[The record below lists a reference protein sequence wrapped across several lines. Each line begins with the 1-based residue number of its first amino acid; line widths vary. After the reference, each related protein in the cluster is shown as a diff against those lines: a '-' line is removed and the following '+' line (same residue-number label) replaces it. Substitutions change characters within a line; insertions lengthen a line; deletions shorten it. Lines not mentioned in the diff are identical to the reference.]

1 MYEVLKKGR
10 VTTSYVQNSANTS
23 KVYAESLYMTQDQ
36 TRSDVLQSRM
46 YFTEGEDTEV
56 AYSINAEVG
65 NNKVTKYLLYQRT
78 NIVTLTSP
86 KGTIKPGTVFKPET
100 PIYLQVVCGNN
111 VKSEAVKTNIFIK
124 SKASRFIGT
133 DTKVSENFKFG
144 NGVGYTVPGDVP
156 VIGGTAKKNLR
167 KRMKWLLRKQSKRK
181 KQ

>member
-1 MYEVLKKGR
+1 MTDLLRSFLILMNSYDENRKNGWFFWKEIWKKGGKWFWYAIWHNR
-10 VTTSYVQNSANTS
+10 IYAGWYT
-23 KVYAESLYMTQDQ
+23 VYFDWN
-36 TRSDVLQSRM
+36 
-46 YFTEGEDTEV
+46 YFSIIFIWYKCQCGERAD
-56 AYSINAEVG
+56 
-65 NNKVTKYLLYQRT
+65 
-78 NIVTLTSP
+78 P
-86 KGTIKPGTVFKPET
+86 PGKFF
-100 PIYLQVVCGNN
+100 YLQVVCGNN